1 MMKHKPTRQGFQ
13 FFFLI
18 WFGQLISLTG
28 SGLTGF
34 ALGVWVYQ
42 QTGSVTQFALIS
54 LLTSLPGIIFSPIA
68 GALVD
73 RWDRRMAMILSDTG
87 ASVCTLSIALL
98 LWAGRLEVW
107 HIYIAMAISST
118 FSAFQ

>member
-118 FSAFQ
+118 FSAF